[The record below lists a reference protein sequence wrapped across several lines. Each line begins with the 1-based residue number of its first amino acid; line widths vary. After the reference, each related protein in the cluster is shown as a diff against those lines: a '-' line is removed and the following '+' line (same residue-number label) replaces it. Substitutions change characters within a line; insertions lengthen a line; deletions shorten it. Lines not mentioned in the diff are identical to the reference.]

1 MTANS
6 TKGPLVISD
15 QECKLNTDSKSVY
28 MFLQQLRDASTSR
41 QKVKRTDNLWKS
53 RKLYSIRDYSPE
65 HSSNRNKI
73 LDFIVVINHKK
84 NKKANYHPNPF
95 KTDQ

>member
-41 QKVKRTDNLWKS
+41 QKVKRTDDL
-53 RKLYSIRDYSPE
+53 
-65 HSSNRNKI
+65 
-73 LDFIVVINHKK
+73 
-84 NKKANYHPNPF
+84 
-95 KTDQ
+95 